1 MEELKNTPVAVS
13 EAKEDMRRPYE
24 APTAE
29 IILLAPQEEMAA
41 WTYHN
46 GENEDAN
53 RWALNGW
60 GYSALGDPDSG
71 VYGPVTPNNWTLPTE

>member
-29 IILLAPQEEMAA
+29 VILLVPQEELT
-41 WTYHN
+41 WTYHD
-46 GENEDAN
+46 GKDAD